1 MRHVP
6 HRSRQDASSGSGPSG
21 RQQVP
26 RDPLPRH
33 VARHRQDSA
42 RGGRPGAVFG
52 IAKCDVYRI
61 APATLRQASYGTIKI
76 GTYQSLKRLLAER
89 PQDETLATNV
99 LCGVLAGVV
108 SSSIANPTDVL
119 KIRMQA
125 QGRVIR
131 GSMMGNFISIYQQ
144 EGTRGLWKVQL
155 RVRPG
160 GGAGLQ
166 PGGRGPDADDESE
179 RSGFVPGNARLRA
192 ADVALGGSGGPLQG
206 LLPQLA
212 PPGPVEHHLLPHVR
226 AAQEDQRLSERA
238 EETKTASEA
247 TVSPVGG
254 NPSLPWERGARVC
267 VCVCVC
273 ARVCVGFLRPAAAKT
288 AGDFCTYLNVIFELI
303 QRLGFVAVR
312 VRPGCFWHEALR
324 EASARRVTSSAF
336 KLPDGECRTS
346 RRAAD
351 NHRSRSVS
359 RRE

>member
-1 MRHVP
+1 M
-6 HRSRQDASSGSGPSG
+6 SSVSWKPF
-21 RQQVP
+21 
-26 RDPLPRH
+26 
-33 VARHRQDSA
+33 
-42 RGGRPGAVFG
+42 VFG
-52 IAKCDVYRI
+52 GLASVTAECGTFPIDLAKTRLQVQGQVGDSKYREIRYRGMLHAIVRIAREEGVRALYSGI

-192 ADVALGGSGGPLQG
+192 AGPSVPARQRDKRNTRRFSACTKSPNVSLGYLPQIRLHLLAKTWRSEGLVALY
-206 LLPQLA
+206 
-212 PPGPVEHHLLPHVR
+212 
-226 AAQEDQRLSERA
+226 
-238 EETKTASEA
+238 K
-247 TVSPVGG
+247 
-254 NPSLPWERGARVC
+254 
-267 VCVCVC
+267 
-273 ARVCVGFLRPAAAKT
+273 GFFPNWL
-288 AGDFCTYLNVIFELI
+288 
-303 QRLGFVAVR
+303 RLGPWNIIFFLTYEQLKKINV
-312 VRPGCFWHEALR
+312 
-324 EASARRVTSSAF
+324 
-336 KLPDGECRTS
+336 
-346 RRAAD
+346 
-351 NHRSRSVS
+351 
-359 RRE
+359 